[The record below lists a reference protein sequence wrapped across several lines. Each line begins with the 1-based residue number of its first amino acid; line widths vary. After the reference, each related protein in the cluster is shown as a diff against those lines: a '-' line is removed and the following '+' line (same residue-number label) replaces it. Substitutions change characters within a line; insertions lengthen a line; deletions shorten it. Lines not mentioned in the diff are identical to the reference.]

1 MSSALEFSNA
11 LEFGVRGR
19 ETLPSYRYN
28 RGMSDVTQIL
38 SRIEAGDPQAAEAL
52 LPLVYR
58 ELRRLAAAKL
68 AQEKQ
73 GQTLQATALVH
84 EAYLR
89 LVGNATPQDWN
100 GRGHFFM
107 AAAEAMRRI
116 LVERARR
123 RGRLKHGGDRRQVE
137 LDEFALANPGPSIDL
152 LALDEALAKLA
163 AWQPAKAEVVKLRY
177 FAGLTTTEA
186 AQAMGISVATAERYW
201 AFARGWLF
209 TELADRPAVTEN

>member
-1 MSSALEFSNA
+1 MGS
-11 LEFGVRGR
+11 G
-19 ETLPSYRYN
+19 RYN
-28 RGMSDVTQIL
+28 RRMTDVTQIL
-38 SRIEAGDPQAAEAL
+38 SRIEAGDRQAAETL

-58 ELRRLAAAKL
+58 ELRRLAASKL
-68 AQEKQ
+68 AQEKP
-73 GQTLQATALVH
+73 GQTLQPTALVH

-89 LVGNATPQDWN
+89 LVGAGDVQDWN
-100 GRGHFFM
+100 SCGHFFM

-123 RGRLKHGGDRRQVE
+123 RGRLKHGGGRRQVE
-137 LDEFALANPGPSIDL
+137 LDDIGIVEAEPSVDL

-163 AWQPAKAEVVKLRY
+163 ASQPAKADLVKLRY
-177 FAGLTTTEA
+177 FAGLTTAET

-209 TELADRPAVTEN
+209 AELADPPSGTEN